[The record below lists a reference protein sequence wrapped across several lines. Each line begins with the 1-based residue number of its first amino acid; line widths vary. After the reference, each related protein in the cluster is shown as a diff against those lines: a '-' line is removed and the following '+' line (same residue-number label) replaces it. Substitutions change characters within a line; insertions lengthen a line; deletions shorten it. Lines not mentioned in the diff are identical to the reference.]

1 MILLSESMMR
11 PRQASRADQFL
22 IELRS
27 VAPRTDPQEEKAVRV
42 ESVSDVQSQLE
53 SYLSDESGLGP
64 GQAQIVFIPV
74 TEKQLAD
81 FLREMNSRKLPVT
94 ISGGRTGIV
103 GGAVPK
109 GGALVSLD
117 KMKSIVGI
125 RWDERSSEWRVTVEP
140 GIKLKEFQERIERK
154 DLRMTTNGASESDWK
169 DLPKFLSDSHQ
180 YFYPPDPTEDSAS
193 LGGTVAT
200 DASGARTY
208 HFGRTRN
215 HIRALRIVLA
225 TGDVLQIRRGENI
238 VDSSRIFRI
247 HSMDGGEKTVRIPS
261 YELPHVKSAVGYF
274 SQKKMD
280 LIDLFIGSE
289 GTLGVVTLIEVAL
302 TTKQENTAMFLA
314 FFPSSDE
321 AIGFVIKIR
330 SLKEIESYLTVNSL
344 EYFDANCL
352 SLLGRLKRD
361 GVVGTG
367 IHFSETMSGAA
378 VLCEFSYHDL
388 PKAVEFIEKPLAE
401 FGSSLDRAVSGVDE
415 QSREELRKLRHAI
428 PEAINRIVAQRKSL
442 IPGMHKIGT
451 DTAVSDEK
459 LRPMMNSY
467 NTLLKASNLE
477 NYVFGHIAEN
487 HLHVNILP
495 RKSEE
500 LLEAERL
507 AEKLAKVAVELGGT
521 VSAEHGIGKMKRGL
535 LKIMFREAE
544 INQMVATKRALD
556 PNLILCPGNV
566 FRV

>member
-1 MILLSESMMR
+1 M
-11 PRQASRADQFL
+11 

-27 VAPRTDPQEEKAVRV
+27 VLPRTDFPEEKAVRV
-42 ESVSDVQSQLE
+42 ESVSDVQSQLA

-64 GQAQIVFIPV
+64 GQAQIVFIPT

-81 FLREMNSRKLPVT
+81 FLREMNSRRIPVT

-109 GGALVSLD
+109 GGALLSLD
-117 KMKSIVGI
+117 KMKNIVGI
-125 RWDERSSEWRVTVEP
+125 RWDGRSSEWRVTVEP
-140 GIKLKEFQERIERK
+140 GIRLKELQERIERK
-154 DLRMTTNGASESDWK
+154 DLRHTINGTSESDWK
-169 DLPKFLSDSHQ
+169 DLPRILSDPHQ

-193 LGGTVAT
+193 IGGTVAT

-208 HFGRTRN
+208 HFGRTRK

-225 TGDVLQIRRGENI
+225 TGYVLEIRRGENI
-238 VDSSRIFRI
+238 VDSSRILRI
-247 HSMDGGEKTVRIPS
+247 CSVDGEEKAVPIPS
-261 YELPHVKSAVGYF
+261 YELPQVKSAVGYF

-302 TTKQENTAMFLA
+302 TVKPENTAMFLA

-321 AIGFVIKIR
+321 AIGFVLKIR
-330 SLKEIESYLTVNSL
+330 SLKEIKQYLTVYSL

-352 SLLGRLKRD
+352 SLLRKLK
-361 GVVGTG
+361 GEGEVGTG
-367 IHFSETMSGAA
+367 IQFPETNSDAA

-388 PKAVEFIEKPLAE
+388 TEAIEFIEKPLAE
-401 FGSSLDRAVSGVDE
+401 FGSSIDSAVSGVNE

-428 PEAINRIVAQRKSL
+428 PEAINKIVAQRKSL

-451 DTAVSDEK
+451 DTAVPDEK

-467 NTLLKASNLE
+467 NTLLKAANVE

-495 RKSEE
+495 RNFEE
-500 LLEAERL
+500 LVEAERL
-507 AEKLAKVAVELGGT
+507 AEKLAQMAVELGGT
-521 VSAEHGIGKMKRGL
+521 VSAEHGIGKMKIGL
-535 LKIMFREAE
+535 LKIMFTEAE
-544 INQMVATKRALD
+544 TNQMLATKRALD
-556 PNLILCPGNV
+556 PNLILCPGNL

>member
-1 MILLSESMMR
+1 M
-11 PRQASRADQFL
+11 
-22 IELRS
+22 
-27 VAPRTDPQEEKAVRV
+27 
-42 ESVSDVQSQLE
+42 SDVQSQLA

-64 GQAQIVFIPV
+64 GQAQIVFIPA

-81 FLREMNSRKLPVT
+81 FLREMNSRRLPVT

-109 GGALVSLD
+109 GGALLSLD

-140 GIKLKEFQERIERK
+140 GIRLKEFQERIERK
-154 DLRMTTNGASESDWK
+154 DLRNTTNGSSESDWK
-169 DLPKFLSDSHQ
+169 DLPKFLSDPHQ

-208 HFGRTRN
+208 HFGRTRK

-247 HSMDGGEKTVRIPS
+247 RSMDGEEKTVRIPS

-302 TTKQENTAMFLA
+302 TAKPENTAMFLA

-330 SLKEIESYLTVNSL
+330 SLKEIESYLTVHSL

-352 SLLGRLKRD
+352 SLLRRLKRE
-361 GVVGTG
+361 GEVGTG
-367 IHFSETMSGAA
+367 IQFSETNSGAA

-401 FGSSLDRAVSGVDE
+401 FGSSLDRAVSGVNE

-451 DTAVSDEK
+451 DTAVPDEK

-467 NTLLKASNLE
+467 NTLLKAANLE

-495 RKSEE
+495 RNSEE
-500 LLEAERL
+500 LVEAERL

-535 LKIMFREAE
+535 LKIMFTEAE
-544 INQMVATKRALD
+544 IDQMVATKRALD
-556 PNLILCPGNV
+556 PNLILCPGNL